1 MSDDN
6 FKQEIT
12 VFSLSSWSL
21 FIAVLCLSIKPETPR
36 LGLVWSFLGFNLLA
50 ASFFFGVVAAYY
62 WHRRATDC
70 LGETMPT
77 ILEFVLKFVLLIL
90 YGFIYISM
98 ASSLHDLLLVM
109 FICYACILV
118 STYLLILR
126 KRYATQ

>member
-21 FIAVLCLSIKPETPR
+21 FIGVLCLSIKPETPR

-62 WHRRATDC
+62 WYRRAI
-70 LGETMPT
+70 E
-77 ILEFVLKFVLLIL
+77 
-90 YGFIYISM
+90 S
-98 ASSLHDLLLVM
+98 
-109 FICYACILV
+109 
-118 STYLLILR
+118 
-126 KRYATQ
+126 